1 MKLVIDSE
9 VCKKYNLTL
18 EEVLVLYLSYKEID
32 VCDVIESILDKNV
45 GYKNLYNDKLIVL
58 GSNARELLQSIIVDS
73 NSTVKGQGDKRFEIL
88 ANKLRDIYIPGKKEG
103 TQDYFKGSS
112 KEIISKLK
120 KFFIEYGDFTDEQ
133 IINATKKYIE
143 SFNGDYKY
151 AQLLKYFISKK
162 VDGEKG
168 SRLFAYIENAD
179 QEDLGNE
186 NNVDWT
192 NALK

>member
-1 MKLVIDSE
+1 M
-9 VCKKYNLTL
+9 NTL
-18 EEVLVLYLSYKEID
+18 
-32 VCDVIESILDKNV
+32 
-45 GYKNLYNDKLIVL
+45 
-58 GSNARELLQSIIVDS
+58 A
-73 NSTVKGQGDKRFEIL
+73 
-88 ANKLRDIYIPGKKEG
+88 A
-103 TQDYFKGSS
+103 
-112 KEIISKLK
+112 EIIS
-120 KFFIEYGDFTDEQ
+120 Q